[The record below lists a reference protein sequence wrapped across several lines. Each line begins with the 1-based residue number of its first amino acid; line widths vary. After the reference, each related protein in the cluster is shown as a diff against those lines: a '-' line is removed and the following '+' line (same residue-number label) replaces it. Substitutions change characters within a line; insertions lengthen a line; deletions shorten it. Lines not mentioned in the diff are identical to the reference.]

1 MVAAPDELR
10 RSKVLVAIF
19 YFHLLSLVQRR
30 AGQIVDKHKNVAG
43 ISKSY
48 VLHKET
54 R

>member
-1 MVAAPDELR
+1 MLAPPDELR
-10 RSKVLVAIF
+10 LSKVVVAIF
-19 YFHLLSLVQRR
+19 YFHLLSPVQRW
-30 AGQIVDKHKNVAG
+30 AEQFVDKHKKNAD